1 MTRWWEGIIF
11 NKMLKK
17 TQFSFAST
25 LMNYA
30 FTGGFSYPTYSVTMD
45 KIYGRD
51 DGIRP

>member
-11 NKMLKK
+11 NKMLK
-17 TQFSFAST
+17 TQFSFGST
-25 LMNYA
+25 LMSYA